1 MVGISLCYVQK
12 FCVTKNLVTPDY
24 VFKVPVCFQF
34 GRSAKISFR
43 FGSISEVCKF
53 LSVIVARLGRIL
65 LYVTVSGKCSVLD
78 NLILFSDSFLGM
90 EIARLICVV
99 VSVLL

>member
-1 MVGISLCYVQK
+1 MSLRFLFV
-12 FCVTKNLVTPDY
+12 FNL
-24 VFKVPVCFQF
+24 KI
-34 GRSAKISFR
+34 GRSAKISFH

-65 LYVTVSGKCSVLD
+65 LHVTVSGKCSVLD
-78 NLILFSDSFLGM
+78 ALILFSDSFVGM